1 MHMDAT
7 MPALVGAILSI
18 LILGLLLRAINQ
30 PHVVGYLLAGV
41 ILGPHGIG
49 LVTDDQSLSRLGAMG
64 VTLLLFFIGMEV
76 SPQKL
81 IKGWRVSV
89 LGTLLQILV
98 SVGCILAVGL
108 WRHWPID
115 RIVLLG
121 FVISLSST
129 AVVLTLLKDSDEMDT
144 RAGQNALGILIAQ
157 DIAVIPMLIVIG
169 MMGGESF
176 HLHTLLLQVVGGLL
190 LLALMAYI
198 LIRGS
203 VRLPFAE
210 LFRKDHELQVFA
222 ALSICFGLALISGV
236 FGLSTA
242 LGAFVGGIFIG
253 AARETQWVHHSLAPL
268 RVVFVALFFVSI
280 GMLVNLTFL
289 RGHWWM
295 VLLLVGLVLLTNT
308 FINAGILRLM
318 RNSWGESIYTG
329 ALLAQIGEF
338 SFVLTAVGFQ
348 SKLLTDFGYQMSISV
363 ISISLLT
370 SPLWIRAIRSRIHM
384 DGERAVKTSDAI

>member
-1 MHMDAT
+1 